1 MKGKRAIKKP
11 RKAVAGGSNSLCVT
25 GEARRVTRESVT
37 SRRHPGGAASGDVGE
52 RTGSGSCAQA

>member
-1 MKGKRAIKKP
+1 M
-11 RKAVAGGSNSLCVT
+11 AGGSNSLCVT
-25 GEARRVTRESVT
+25 GEAGRVTRESVT